1 MNASPEFTCCGCSSV
16 SETAINSGPL
26 PAPATDVLIL
36 RIDQMDCPTEEAL
49 IRKKLEGMKGVD
61 GLDFNLMQRRLT
73 VRHQLPDPASIVAA
87 VTALGMA
94 PVVENVAAPTSGTSQ
109 AVFTID
115 NMDCPTEEALIR
127 NKLSAMC
134 GVTALDF
141 NLMQRKLSVTHT
153 LDQPDAIQNML
164 IAIGMHAVPIATAS
178 GQSQQADAPPPNSC
192 KKWWLLG
199 CGAIAAILAEGIA
212 WTTGTDKSWPV
223 IMLALFAIAVSG
235 TGTYKKGW
243 IALKNFNLNINA
255 LMAIAVTGAVL
266 IGQWPE
272 AAMVMV
278 LFRLAEMIEALSL
291 DRARNAIRG
300 LMAMTPDKATV
311 LQPDGAWKEMEAVTI
326 AVGMTARVAP
336 GERIPLDGELTN
348 GQSAV
353 NQAPI
358 TGESMPV
365 AKSIGDKVFAGT
377 INETGSFEYRVT
389 AAQTDSTLSRIIRAV
404 EDAQGSRAPT
414 QRFVDRFAKVYTPI
428 VFLLALGIAIVPP
441 LAFGLPW
448 MLWIYKALVLLVI
461 ACPCALVVS
470 TPVTVVSGLA
480 AAAKAGILI
489 KGGVYL
495 EEGRKLKSLALD
507 KTGTIT
513 QGKPVVTDV
522 VVLRG
527 DEKEG
532 LKLAAT
538 LAGRSDHPVSTAVSA
553 HWASQAQPV
562 ALDKVH
568 DFEAITGRGVKG
580 RINNQWYY
588 LGNHRLV
595 EELGICNATTEAAL
609 NRLEAEGKT
618 AVIICSET
626 TPLAVIGVADTVR
639 ETSREAIAELHA
651 LGIRTVMLTGDNELT
666 AKAIAKDVGI
676 DDARGNLLPE
686 DKLAVV
692 TDELAKYGAV
702 GMVGDGIND
711 APALAKSS
719 IGFAMGAAGTDTA
732 LETADVALMDDDLR
746 KIPQFIQLSIKAAG
760 ILKQNIIIALAIKAV
775 FLVLAF
781 MGVATLWMAVFADMG
796 ASLIVVFNG
805 LRLLRNKQQT
815 RRDHALSA
823 SIFESTR

>member
-1 MNASPEFTCCGCSSV
+1 MSEDHNHITASAIKAESSTKV
-16 SETAINSGPL
+16 FSET
-26 PAPATDVLIL
+26 LIL
-36 RIDQMDCPTEEAL
+36 HIEKMDCPTEESL
-49 IRKKLEGMKGVD
+49 IRHKLEGMQGVES
-61 GLDFNLMQRRLT
+61 LEFNLIQRKLT
-73 VRHQLPDPASIVAA
+73 VRHHLQDPEPIIAAVAA
-87 VTALGMA
+87 LDMQ
-94 PVVENVAAPTSGTSQ
+94 PVVENASKPPSGSSQ
-109 AVFTID
+109 AIFIID

-127 NKLSAMC
+127 NKLSAMD
-134 GVTALDF
+134 GITQLDF
-141 NLMQRKLSVTHT
+141 NLMQRKLTVTHT
-153 LDQPDAIQNML
+153 LGKPDAIKQAL
-164 IAIGMHAVPIATAS
+164 IDIDMHAVPLVATAVRE
-178 GQSQQADAPPPNSC
+178 QSNDTSPPNSH

-199 CGAIAAILAEGIA
+199 LGAVAAILAEVIA
-212 WTTGTDKSWPV
+212 WTGGSDKAWPV
-223 IMLALFAIAVSG
+223 VALALFAITVSG

-255 LMAIAVTGAVL
+255 LMAIAVTGAIL

-278 LFRLAEMIEALSL
+278 LFTLAEMIEALSL

-300 LMAMTPDKATV
+300 LMEMTPDKASI
-311 LQPDGAWKEMEAVTI
+311 LQADGTWKEIEAATI
-326 AVGMTARVAP
+326 NIGMIARVAP
-336 GERIPLDGELTN
+336 GERIPLDGELTK

-358 TGESMPV
+358 TGESIPV
-365 AKSIGDKVFAGT
+365 AKSLGDKVFAGT
-377 INETGSFEYRVT
+377 INETGSFEYRIT
-389 AAQTDSTLSRIIRAV
+389 AVQTDSTLSRIIRAV
-404 EDAQGSRAPT
+404 EDAHGSRAPT
-414 QRFVDRFAKVYTPI
+414 QRFVDSFAKIYTPI
-428 VFLLALGIAIVPP
+428 VFIVALGVAVVPP
-441 LAFGLPW
+441 LLFGLAWMPW
-448 MLWIYKALVLLVI
+448 VYKALVLLVI

-513 QGKPVVTDV
+513 QGKPVVTDIV
-522 VVLRG
+522 PLSG
-527 DEKEG
+527 DESQAITI
-532 LKLAAT
+532 AAT
-538 LAGRSDHPVSTAVSA
+538 LAGRSDHPVSAALSN
-553 HWASQAQPV
+553 HFKSQSTLV
-562 ALDKVH
+562 LEEVT

-580 RINNQWYY
+580 RIANQWYY

-595 EELGICNATTEAAL
+595 EELGICNEATEAAL
-609 NRLEAEGKT
+609 NKLEAEGKT
-618 AVIICSET
+618 AVIISNET
-626 TPLAVIGVADTVR
+626 APLAVIAVADTVR
-639 ETSREAIAELHA
+639 ESSRQAIVELHA
-651 LGIRTVMLTGDNELT
+651 LGIRTLMLTGDNDLT
-666 AKAIAKDVGI
+666 AKAIANSVGI

-686 DKLAVV
+686 DKLSVINE
-692 TDELAKYGAV
+692 ELSKYGTV

-746 KIPQFIQLSIKAAG
+746 KIPRFIQLSIKAAG
-760 ILKQNIIIALAIKAV
+760 ILKQNIIIALSIKAV

-805 LRLLRNKQQT
+805 LRLLRNSQT
-815 RRDHALSA
+815 V
-823 SIFESTR
+823 

>member
-1 MNASPEFTCCGCSSV
+1 MSKERNDINAESAKAESIENIS
-16 SETAINSGPL
+16 SET
-26 PAPATDVLIL
+26 LIL
-36 RIDQMDCPTEEAL
+36 RIEKMDCPTEESL
-49 IRKKLEGMKGVD
+49 IRQKLENMKGVES
-61 GLDFNLMQRRLT
+61 LDFNLIQRKLT
-73 VRHQLPDPASIVAA
+73 VRHDLQDPEPIIAA
-87 VTALGMA
+87 VTALDMK
-94 PVVENVAAPTSGTSQ
+94 PIVENPFIPKSGTSK
-109 AVFTID
+109 ATFIID

-127 NKLSAMC
+127 NKFSPMA
-134 GVTALDF
+134 GISDLDF
-141 NLMQRKLSVTHT
+141 NLMQRKLTVTHT
-153 LDQPDAIQNML
+153 LDNSDAIKQAL
-164 IAIGMHAVPIATAS
+164 IDIDMHAIPVIATAVRE
-178 GQSQQADAPPPNSC
+178 QSNLNPQPNSQ

-199 CGAIAAILAEGIA
+199 LGGIAAILAELIVWNGGSEKA
-212 WTTGTDKSWPV
+212 WPV
-223 IMLALFAIAVSG
+223 IVLALFAIAISG

-255 LMAIAVTGAVL
+255 LMTIAVTGAVL

-278 LFRLAEMIEALSL
+278 LFTLAEMIEALSL

-300 LMAMTPDKATV
+300 LMEMTPDKANI
-311 LQPDGAWKEMEAVTI
+311 LQDDGSWKDLEATTI
-326 AVGMTARVAP
+326 SIGMIARVAP
-336 GERIPLDGELTN
+336 GERIPLDGELTK

-365 AKSIGDKVFAGT
+365 AKSTGDKVFAGT
-377 INETGSFEYRVT
+377 INETGSFEYRIT
-389 AAQTDSTLSRIIRAV
+389 AMQTDSTMSRIIRAV

-414 QRFVDRFAKVYTPI
+414 QRFVDSFAKIYTPI
-428 VFLLALGIAIVPP
+428 VFIVALGVAIVPP
-441 LAFGLPW
+441 LLLGYAW
-448 MLWIYKALVLLVI
+448 MPWIYKALVLLVI

-489 KGGVYL
+489 KGGIYL
-495 EEGRKLKSLALD
+495 ESGRKLKSLALD

-513 QGKPVVTDV
+513 QGKPAVTDI

-527 DEKEG
+527 QQNDAMAYAAS
-532 LKLAAT
+532 LAD
-538 LAGRSDHPVSTAVSA
+538 RSDHPVSSAVTN
-553 HWASQAQPV
+553 HWKSLPDNPLLIEV
-562 ALDKVH
+562 N

-580 RINNQWYY
+580 RINNQWFY

-595 EELGICNATTEAAL
+595 EELNICNTETETVL
-609 NRLEAEGKT
+609 NRLENEGKT
-618 AVIICSET
+618 AIVICNESS
-626 TPLAVIGVADTVR
+626 PLAVIAVADTVR

-651 LGIRTVMLTGDNELT
+651 LGIRTLMLTGDNDLT
-666 AKAIAKDVGI
+666 ANAISKSIGI

-686 DKLAVV
+686 DKLSIVNE
-692 TDELAKYGAV
+692 ELAKFGTV

-746 KIPQFIQLSIKAAG
+746 KIPQFIQLSIKTAR
-760 ILKQNIIIALAIKAV
+760 ILKQNIFIALSIKVV
-775 FLVLAF
+775 FLILAL

-805 LRLLRNKQQT
+805 LRLLKRT
-815 RRDHALSA
+815 
-823 SIFESTR
+823 

>member
-1 MNASPEFTCCGCSSV
+1 MKSIHEHNCCDHGTAPVTDAQPSLAVNVSV
-16 SETAINSGPL
+16 L
-26 PAPATDVLIL
+26 VL
-36 RIDQMDCPTEEAL
+36 RIDKMDCPTEESL
-49 IRKKLEGMKGVD
+49 LRKSLEGMAGVD
-61 GLDFNLMQRRLT
+61 SLQFNLMQRRLT
-73 VRHQLPDPASIVAA
+73 VRHQLSDPASIIAA
-87 VTALGMA
+87 VVALNME
-94 PVVENVAAPTSGTSQ
+94 PVVQNAAGQLSGTSQ
-109 AVFTID
+109 AIFTID
-115 NMDCPTEEALIR
+115 NMDCPTEETLIR
-127 NKLSAMC
+127 NKLSAME
-134 GVTALDF
+134 GIISLDF
-141 NLMQRKLSVTHT
+141 NLMQRKLTVTHT
-153 LDQPDAIQNML
+153 LGQSDAIQTAL
-164 IAIGMHAVPIATAS
+164 IAIDMHAIPVVTAS
-178 GQSQQADAPPPNSC
+178 GQVQPTGAPAPNSR

-199 CGAIAAILAEGIA
+199 CGIAAAIAAEIIA
-212 WTTGTDKSWPV
+212 WTTGMDNSWPV
-223 IMLALFAIAVSG
+223 IVLALCAIAASG
-235 TGTYKKGW
+235 IGTYKKGW

-278 LFRLAEMIEALSL
+278 LFTLAEMIEAMSL

-300 LMAMTPDKATV
+300 LMEMTPDKATV
-311 LQPDGAWKEMEAVTI
+311 LQSDGTWEEMDAAMI
-326 AVGMTARVAP
+326 SVGMTARVAP
-336 GERIPLDGELTN
+336 GERIPLDGELTQ

-365 AKSIGDKVFAGT
+365 AKAVGDKVFAAT
-377 INETGSFEYRVT
+377 INETGSFEYRIT

-404 EDAQGSRAPT
+404 EEAQGSRAPT
-414 QRFVDRFAKVYTPI
+414 QRFVDSFAKIYTPI
-428 VFLLALGIAIVPP
+428 VFLIAIGIAIVPP
-441 LAFGLPW
+441 LAMGLPW
-448 MLWIYKALVLLVI
+448 MIWIYKALVLLVI

-480 AAAKAGILI
+480 AAARMGILI

-513 QGKPVVTDV
+513 QGKPVVTDLV
-522 VVLRG
+522 ALQG
-527 DEKEG
+527 EQKAG
-532 LKLAAT
+532 LTLAAT
-538 LAGRSDHPVSTAVSA
+538 LAARSDHPVSTAVSA
-553 HWASQAQPV
+553 HWKSQPEAAILEEV
-562 ALDKVH
+562 T

-580 RINNQWYY
+580 RIGNQWYY

-595 EELGICNATTEAAL
+595 EELGICNAATEAVL
-609 NRLEAEGKT
+609 NKLEAEGKT
-618 AVIICSET
+618 AVVICSHT
-626 TPLAVIGVADTVR
+626 APLAVIGVADTVR
-639 ETSREAIAELHA
+639 QTSRQAIIELHA
-651 LGIRTVMLTGDNELT
+651 LGIRTLMLTGDNDLT

-686 DKLAVV
+686 DKLAVINE
-692 TDELAKYGAV
+692 ELAQHGTV

-746 KIPQFIQLSIKAAG
+746 KIPQFIRLSSKAAR
-760 ILKQNIIIALAIKAV
+760 ILKQNIVIALSIKAV

-781 MGVATLWMAVFADMG
+781 MGIATLWMAVFADMG

-805 LRLLRNKQQT
+805 LRLLRNKQLTKKEDTILQPV
-815 RRDHALSA
+815 
-823 SIFESTR
+823 

>member
-1 MNASPEFTCCGCSSV
+1 MSEGHKQIAARPGEAETSPETIPNLL
-16 SETAINSGPL
+16 T
-26 PAPATDVLIL
+26 L
-36 RIDQMDCPTEEAL
+36 RIEKMDCPSEESL
-49 IRKKLEGMKGVD
+49 IRQKLEGLKGVES
-61 GLDFNLMQRRLT
+61 LDFNLIQRKLT
-73 VRHQLPDPASIVAA
+73 VRHHLPDPEPIIAAVAA
-87 VTALGMA
+87 LDMQ
-94 PVVENVAAPTSGTSQ
+94 PVIENAANLPIGSSQ
-109 AVFTID
+109 AIFIIN

-127 NKLSAMC
+127 NKLTTME
-134 GVTALDF
+134 GINALDF
-141 NLMQRKLSVTHT
+141 NLMQRKLTVTHT
-153 LDQPDAIQNML
+153 LGKSDAIEQAL
-164 IAIGMHAVPIATAS
+164 LAIDMNAVPLVATAVS
-178 GQSQQADAPPPNSC
+178 VHDTPAPNPQR
-192 KKWWLLG
+192 KWWLLG
-199 CGAIAAILAEGIA
+199 LGGVAAILAEIIV
-212 WTTGTDKSWPV
+212 WTGESEKSWPV
-223 IMLALFAIAVSG
+223 IALALFAITVSG

-278 LFRLAEMIEALSL
+278 LFTLAEMIEAMSL

-300 LMAMTPDKATV
+300 LMEMTPDKANV
-311 LQPDGAWKEMEAVTI
+311 LQADGTWKELEAATI
-326 AVGMTARVAP
+326 TIGMIARVAP
-336 GERIPLDGELTN
+336 GERIPLDGELTK

-358 TGESMPV
+358 TGESIPV
-365 AKSIGDKVFAGT
+365 AKTIGDKVFAGT
-377 INETGSFEYRVT
+377 INETGSFEYRIT
-389 AAQTDSTLSRIIRAV
+389 AMQTDSTLSRIIRAV
-404 EDAQGSRAPT
+404 EDAQGSRVPT
-414 QRFVDRFAKVYTPI
+414 QRFVDSFAKIYTPI
-428 VFLLALGIAIVPP
+428 VFILALGIAIVPP
-441 LAFGLPW
+441 LLFGLAW
-448 MLWIYKALVLLVI
+448 MPWIYKALVLLVI

-470 TPVTVVSGLA
+470 TPVTLVSGLA

-513 QGKPVVTDV
+513 QGKPVITDIV
-522 VVLRG
+522 ILSG
-527 DEKEG
+527 EQN
-532 LKLAAT
+532 LALSLAAT
-538 LAGRSDHPVSTAVSA
+538 LANRSDHPVSTAVSK
-553 HWASQAQPV
+553 HWKSLPDAADLAEV
-562 ALDKVH
+562 A

-595 EELGICNATTEAAL
+595 EELGICNADTEAAL
-609 NRLEAEGKT
+609 SKLETEGKT
-618 AVIICSET
+618 AIVICSET
-626 TPLAVIGVADTVR
+626 TPLAVIAVADTVR
-639 ETSREAIAELHA
+639 ETSRQAIVELHA
-651 LGIRTVMLTGDNELT
+651 LGIRTLMLTGDNDLT
-666 AKAIAKDVGI
+666 AKAIAKSVGI

-686 DKLAVV
+686 DKLSVINE
-692 TDELAKYGAV
+692 ELSKYGTV

-746 KIPQFIQLSIKAAG
+746 KIPHFIRLSIKAAG
-760 ILKQNIIIALAIKAV
+760 ILKQNIIIALSIKAV

-805 LRLLRNKQQT
+805 LRLLR
-815 RRDHALSA
+815 HS
-823 SIFESTR
+823 

>member
-1 MNASPEFTCCGCSSV
+1 MSEEHNHIDDLPENIGLSTKMI
-16 SETAINSGPL
+16 SET
-26 PAPATDVLIL
+26 LIL
-36 RIDQMDCPTEEAL
+36 RIEKMDCPTEESL
-49 IRKKLEGMKGVD
+49 IRKKLEGMQGVES
-61 GLDFNLMQRRLT
+61 LEFNLMQRRLT
-73 VRHQLPDPASIVAA
+73 VRHHLQDPEPIIAAVAA
-87 VTALGMA
+87 LDMQ
-94 PVVENVAAPTSGTSQ
+94 PVVESVSKALPGSSQ
-109 AVFTID
+109 AIFIID

-127 NKLSAMC
+127 NKLSAMD
-134 GVTALDF
+134 GITELDF
-141 NLMQRKLSVTHT
+141 NLMQRKLTVTHT
-153 LDQPDAIQNML
+153 LGKLDAIKQAL
-164 IAIGMHAVPIATAS
+164 IDIDMHAVSLVATAVRERS
-178 GQSQQADAPPPNSC
+178 NDIALPNSHN
-192 KKWWLLG
+192 KWWLLG
-199 CGAIAAILAEGIA
+199 IGGIAAILAEVTA
-212 WTTGTDKSWPV
+212 WTGGSDKSWPV
-223 IMLALFAIAVSG
+223 VVLAFFAIAVSG

-255 LMAIAVTGAVL
+255 LMAIAVTGAIL

-278 LFRLAEMIEALSL
+278 LFTLAEMIEALSL

-300 LMAMTPDKATV
+300 LMEMTPDKANV
-311 LQPDGAWKEMEAVTI
+311 LQADGTWKEIEAATI
-326 AVGMTARVAP
+326 SVGMIARVAP
-336 GERIPLDGELTN
+336 GERIPLDGELTK

-358 TGESMPV
+358 TGESIPV
-365 AKSIGDKVFAGT
+365 AKSVGDKVFAGT
-377 INETGSFEYRVT
+377 INETGSFEYRIT
-389 AAQTDSTLSRIIRAV
+389 ALQTDSTLSRIIRAV

-414 QRFVDRFAKVYTPI
+414 QRFVDSFAKIYTPI
-428 VFLLALGIAIVPP
+428 VFIVALGVAVVPP
-441 LAFGLPW
+441 LLFGLAW
-448 MLWIYKALVLLVI
+448 MPWIYKALVLLVI

-513 QGKPVVTDV
+513 QGKPVVTDIV
-522 VVLRG
+522 SLSG
-527 DEKEG
+527 AESQAITI
-532 LKLAAT
+532 AAT
-538 LAGRSDHPVSTAVSA
+538 LAGRSDHPVSAALSN
-553 HWASQAQPV
+553 HFKSQSTLV
-562 ALDKVH
+562 LEEVV

-580 RINNQWYY
+580 RIGNQWYY

-595 EELGICNATTEAAL
+595 EELGICNEATEVAL
-609 NRLEAEGKT
+609 NKLEAEGKT
-618 AVIICSET
+618 AVIISNET
-626 TPLAVIGVADTVR
+626 APLAVIAVADTVR
-639 ETSREAIAELHA
+639 ESSRQAIAELHA
-651 LGIRTVMLTGDNELT
+651 LGIRTLMLTGDNELT
-666 AKAIAKDVGI
+666 AKSIARSVGI

-686 DKLAVV
+686 DKLSVINE
-692 TDELAKYGAV
+692 ELSKYGTV

-746 KIPQFIQLSIKAAG
+746 KIPHFIQLSIKAAG
-760 ILKQNIIIALAIKAV
+760 ILKQNIIIALSIKAV

-805 LRLLRNKQQT
+805 LRLLRNSRT
-815 RRDHALSA
+815 V
-823 SIFESTR
+823 

>member
-1 MNASPEFTCCGCSSV
+1 LRCLFNAINKRCNIMSEGHKHTAATPDKADSS
-16 SETAINSGPL
+16 SETIPNL
-26 PAPATDVLIL
+26 LTL
-36 RIDQMDCPTEEAL
+36 RIEKMDCPTEESL
-49 IRKKLEGMKGVD
+49 IRHKLEGMKGVES
-61 GLDFNLMQRRLT
+61 LDFNLIQRKLT
-73 VRHQLPDPASIVAA
+73 VRHHLQDAESIIAAVAA
-87 VTALGMA
+87 LDME
-94 PVVENVAAPTSGTSQ
+94 PVVEKAAKPLSGSSQ
-109 AVFTID
+109 AIFIID
-115 NMDCPTEEALIR
+115 NMDCPTEESLIR
-127 NKLSAMC
+127 NKLSTMD
-134 GVTALDF
+134 GITELDF
-141 NLMQRKLSVTHT
+141 NLMQRKLTVTHT
-153 LDQPDAIQNML
+153 LGKSDAIKQAL
-164 IAIGMHAVPIATAS
+164 IAIDMHAVPLVATAVQA
-178 GQSQQADAPPPNSC
+178 QSDNALPPNPQ

-199 CGAIAAILAEGIA
+199 LGGIAAILAEVIA
-212 WTTGTDKSWPV
+212 WTGGTDKSWPV
-223 IMLALFAIAVSG
+223 VALALFAITVSG

-243 IALKNFNLNINA
+243 IALKNLNLNINA

-278 LFRLAEMIEALSL
+278 LFTLAEMIEAMSL

-300 LMAMTPDKATV
+300 LMEMTPDKANV
-311 LQPDGAWKEMEAVTI
+311 LQADGTWKELEAATI
-326 AVGMTARVAP
+326 TIGMIARVAP
-336 GERIPLDGELTN
+336 GERIPLDGELTK
-348 GQSAV
+348 GQSSV

-358 TGESMPV
+358 TGESIPV

-377 INETGSFEYRVT
+377 INETGSFEYRIT
-389 AAQTDSTLSRIIRAV
+389 AAQNDSTLSRIIRAV

-414 QRFVDRFAKVYTPI
+414 QRFVDSFAKIYTPI
-428 VFLLALGIAIVPP
+428 VFIVALGIAIFPP
-441 LAFGLPW
+441 LLFGLAW
-448 MLWIYKALVLLVI
+448 MPWIYKALVLLVI

-513 QGKPVVTDV
+513 QGKPVVTDIV
-522 VVLRG
+522 SLSGEESQAMR
-527 DEKEG
+527 
-532 LKLAAT
+532 LAAT
-538 LAGRSDHPVSTAVSA
+538 LAGRSDHPVSA
-553 HWASQAQPV
+553 
-562 ALDKVH
+562 ALSNHFKLQSKLILEDVT

-580 RINNQWYY
+580 LIGNQWYF

-595 EELGICNATTEAAL
+595 EELGICNEATEAAL
-609 NRLEAEGKT
+609 HKLETEGKT
-618 AVIICSET
+618 AVIISNET
-626 TPLAVIGVADTVR
+626 TPLAVIAVADTVR
-639 ETSREAIAELHA
+639 ESSRQAIVELHA
-651 LGIRTVMLTGDNELT
+651 LGIRTLMLTGDNDLT
-666 AKAIAKDVGI
+666 AKAIAKSVGI

-686 DKLAVV
+686 DKLSVINE
-692 TDELAKYGAV
+692 ELSKYGTV

-746 KIPQFIQLSIKAAG
+746 KIPHFIRLSIKAAG
-760 ILKQNIIIALAIKAV
+760 ILKQNIIIALSIKTV

-805 LRLLRNKQQT
+805 LRLLKRSQ
-815 RRDHALSA
+815 L
-823 SIFESTR
+823 I

>member
-1 MNASPEFTCCGCSSV
+1 MSEGHKHIATTPDKAGSSSV
-16 SETAINSGPL
+16 TIPNSL
-26 PAPATDVLIL
+26 TL
-36 RIDQMDCPTEEAL
+36 RIEKMDCPTEESL
-49 IRKKLEGMKGVD
+49 IRQKLEGLKGVES
-61 GLDFNLMQRRLT
+61 LDFNLIQRKLT
-73 VRHQLPDPASIVAA
+73 VKHHLQDAEPIIAA
-87 VTALGMA
+87 IAALDMEA
-94 PVVENVAAPTSGTSQ
+94 VIENAAKSLLGSSQ
-109 AVFTID
+109 AIFIID

-127 NKLSAMC
+127 NKLTTMN
-134 GVTALDF
+134 GITGLGF
-141 NLMQRKLSVTHT
+141 NLMQRKLTVTHT
-153 LDQPDAIQNML
+153 LGKSDAIKQAL
-164 IAIGMHAVPIATAS
+164 IAIDMHAVPLVAIAVRAQT
-178 GQSQQADAPPPNSC
+178 DNAPPANSQ

-199 CGAIAAILAEGIA
+199 LGGIAAILAEVIVG
-212 WTTGTDKSWPV
+212 TGGSEKSWPV
-223 IMLALFAIAVSG
+223 IALALFAITVSG

-243 IALKNFNLNINA
+243 IALKNYNLNINA

-278 LFRLAEMIEALSL
+278 LFTLAEMIEAMSL

-300 LMAMTPDKATV
+300 LMEMTPDKANV
-311 LQPDGAWKEMEAVTI
+311 LQADGTWLEMDAATI
-326 AVGMTARVAP
+326 TIGMIARVAP
-336 GERIPLDGELTN
+336 GERIPLDGELTK

-358 TGESMPV
+358 TGESIPV
-365 AKSIGDKVFAGT
+365 AKTIGDKVFAGS
-377 INETGSFEYRVT
+377 INETGSFEYLIT
-389 AAQTDSTLSRIIRAV
+389 AMQTDSTLSRIIRAV

-414 QRFVDRFAKVYTPI
+414 QRFVDSFAKIYTPI
-428 VFLLALGIAIVPP
+428 VFVVALGIAIFPP
-441 LAFGLPW
+441 LLFGLAW
-448 MLWIYKALVLLVI
+448 MPWIYKALVLLVI

-513 QGKPVVTDV
+513 QGKPVVTDIV
-522 VVLRG
+522 ILSG
-527 DEKEG
+527 EQN
-532 LKLAAT
+532 LALSLAT
-538 LAGRSDHPVSTAVSA
+538 ALANRSDHPVSTAVSK
-553 HWASQAQPV
+553 HWKTLPNTTDLAEV
-562 ALDKVH
+562 T

-595 EELGICNATTEAAL
+595 EELGICNAATEAAL
-609 NRLEAEGKT
+609 SKLESEGKT
-618 AVIICSET
+618 AIVICNET
-626 TPLAVIGVADTVR
+626 APLAVIAVADTVR

-651 LGIRTVMLTGDNELT
+651 LGIRTLMLTGDNDLT
-666 AKAIAKDVGI
+666 AKAIAKSVGI

-686 DKLAVV
+686 DKLAVISE
-692 TDELAKYGAV
+692 ELNKYGTV

-719 IGFAMGAAGTDTA
+719 IGFAMGAAGTDTV

-746 KIPQFIQLSIKAAG
+746 KIPQFIKLSTKAAI
-760 ILKQNIIIALAIKAV
+760 ILKQNITIALSIKAV

-781 MGVATLWMAVFADMG
+781 MGTATLWMAVFADMG

-805 LRLLRNKQQT
+805 LRLLR
-815 RRDHALSA
+815 RV
-823 SIFESTR
+823 